1 MNRNMKELRK
11 ESQNV
16 EHVEINISN
25 RFIHIKR
32 IELQD
37 IKIKECLDLVL
48 R

>member
-25 RFIHIKR
+25 CFIHIKR

-37 IKIKECLDLVL
+37 IKIKEFLAFVL